1 MLSGTINKLGW
12 RRCKASV
19 KVSIA
24 PAREP
29 GRSYSST
36 YRFARGLTSRI
47 FGGAFVL
54 GSECGNVEL
63 VLYLW
68 EQLLRGDEMLL
79 LTRFIG
85 ANIKSRQWYCS
96 VKVPRENAHG
106 GLSCS
111 QRLYNFRN
119 AKAIIIYTLM
129 TLPIKRHS

>member
-1 MLSGTINKLGW
+1 MLSGIINKLGW
-12 RRCKASV
+12 RRCKASM

-24 PAREP
+24 HAREP

-68 EQLLRGDEMLL
+68 EQLLRGDEILFL
-79 LTRFIG
+79 IRFIG
-85 ANIKSRQWYCS
+85 ANIKFRQCCCS
-96 VKVPRENAHG
+96 VKFSGKMPTAITAAHKG
-106 GLSCS
+106 FTTFIMLK
-111 QRLYNFRN
+111 LLLF
-119 AKAIIIYTLM
+119 I
-129 TLPIKRHS
+129 H